1 MKHKIAGFLAI
12 MMLFALTACSA
23 QQTNVAGNSPSNEIT
38 DNHTNANTA
47 GEIASSELSGDVAIR
62 AAGYELIS
70 AGEDFG
76 SVDFAQYYLYD
87 MDDNGTEEIIV
98 LGGTCEADA
107 VLLVYTY
114 VNGVYEQV
122 GSTNGSHCSLCGNS
136 KDGGLTV
143 HHGIQ
148 GVESIDWLILEN
160 KELIEEEI
168 IAPHEVQD
176 YTEFDYCIPLTPY
189 SINDYSIFGEAKGSG
204 EREVSE

>member
-1 MKHKIAGFLAI
+1 MKHKIAGFLAM
-12 MMLFALTACSA
+12 MMLFSLTACSA
-23 QQTNVAGNSPSNEIT
+23 QQTNAAGNSPSDEIT
-38 DNHTNANTA
+38 DNNADANTA

-70 AGEDFG
+70 AGGEFG
-76 SVDFAQYYLYD
+76 STDFSQYYLHD
-87 MDDNGTEEIIV
+87 MDDDGTAEIIV

-114 VNGVYEQV
+114 VNGVYEQA
-122 GSTNGSHCSLCGNS
+122 GSTDGSHCSLCGNS

-160 KELIEEEI
+160 RELVEEEI

-176 YTEFDYCIPLTPY
+176 YTEFDYCIPLTAY
-189 SINDYSIFGEAKGSG
+189 SINDHSIFGETNGTG
-204 EREVSE
+204 EKEVSE